1 MKLRIKELR
10 EERGYFQRNIAD
22 YLGCTQQTYSRYETG
37 EVEPTVLVLAAL
49 AEFYKVSV
57 DYIMGLTD
65 KSDPYPKSGRL

>member
-10 EERGYFQRNIAD
+10 EKRGYFQRNIAD

-65 KSDPYPKSGRL
+65 KPEPYPTGS

>member
-22 YLGCTQQTYSRYETG
+22 YLCCTQQTYSRYETG

-65 KSDPYPKSGRL
+65 DPDPYPRSGQL

>member
-10 EERGYFQRNIAD
+10 EEMGYFQRNIAD

-49 AEFYKVSV
+49 AEFYKVSL
-57 DYIMGLTD
+57 DYLMGLTD
-65 KSDPYPKSGRL
+65 KREPYPKPEQF

>member
-37 EVEPTVLVLAAL
+37 EVEPSVQVLAKL
-49 AEFYKVSV
+49 SEFFGVSV

-65 KSDPYPKSGRL
+65 TPKAYPKSEQL